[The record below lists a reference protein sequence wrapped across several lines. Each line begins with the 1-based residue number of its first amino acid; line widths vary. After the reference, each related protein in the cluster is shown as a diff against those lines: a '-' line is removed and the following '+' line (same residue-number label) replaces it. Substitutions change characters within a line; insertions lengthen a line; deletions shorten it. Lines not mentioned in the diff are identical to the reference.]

1 MQGIPVSV
9 QGIPGHPLQGLQG
22 HPMQGLPAHL
32 QGLQGH
38 PFQGVPQGMIQAMP
52 NASMPSIMM
61 SQPQVRLFF
70 PFKSIQTIPSG

>member
-1 MQGIPVSV
+1 MIPRPTLVQGMQGIPVSV
-9 QGIPGHPLQGLQG
+9 QGIPGHPLQGL
-22 HPMQGLPAHL
+22 QGLPAHL

-61 SQPQVRLFF
+61 SQPQVRFV
-70 PFKSIQTIPSG
+70 